1 LWDILNSASKIE
13 RWTNNIEFEDFIKNE
28 LLVDAITRNLEII
41 GEASKYVPVE
51 IREEYSEIPWKK
63 IIGFR
68 NILIHKYFGVDYETT
83 WFIIKEE
90 LPKLKQTVE
99 KILKELDK

>member
-1 LWDILNSASKIE
+1 ME
-13 RWTNNIEFEDFIKNE
+13 
-28 LLVDAITRNLEII
+28 
-41 GEASKYVPVE
+41 
-51 IREEYSEIPWKK
+51 K

-99 KILKELDK
+99 KILKELDNDIFFGAPNIQQLKTFKKDSVVYDV